1 MDEDV
6 PTLSLRKRNWRL
18 NLTPSIIHMVNEYP
32 HPQGSYQQCSRYI
45 PLKVLHVW
53 RLLPGASSGA
63 ARR

>member
-32 HPQGSYQQCSRYI
+32 PPPRFLPTVLQIHPPKG
-45 PLKVLHVW
+45 PP
-53 RLLPGASSGA
+53 RLEVIAWC
-63 ARR
+63 